1 MLYCARYDDTENKLS
16 DDAPKFEPWPA
27 LPFADWRDSAATLHM
42 WTQIIGKIRMT
53 QSPWLNHSW
62 HVTPYVTPRGMTT
75 GTIPHD
81 EHFSR
86 Q

>member
-16 DDAPKFEPWPA
+16 DDAPKIEHWPA
-27 LPFADWRDSAATLHM
+27 LPLANWRDSAATLHM
-42 WTQIIGKIRMT
+42 WTEIIGKIRM
-53 QSPWLNHSW
+53 
-62 HVTPYVTPRGMTT
+62 TPRGMTT